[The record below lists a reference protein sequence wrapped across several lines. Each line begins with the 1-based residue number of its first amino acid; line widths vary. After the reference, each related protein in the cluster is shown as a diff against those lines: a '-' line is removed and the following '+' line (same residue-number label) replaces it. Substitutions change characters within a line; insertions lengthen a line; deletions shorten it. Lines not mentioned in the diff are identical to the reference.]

1 MRRDGRR
8 RRIAGTA
15 RHEPQEAGGDQ
26 PPDDEIR
33 RLPGP
38 SCGVPRIGHMADSAA
53 VLRIDDRGRVR
64 LLTLDRPDQL
74 NAFNDALYDA
84 LRDALTDASQDD
96 DVAVVVL
103 TGAGK
108 AFTAGQDLAELT
120 DPPRYDEGDRA
131 DHGFRPMIKVAATF
145 PKPLV
150 AAVNGLG
157 VGIGCTIL
165 AHCDIVLV
173 ADTARLR
180 APFVSLGVVPE
191 AASSRLFPERMGWQ
205 ATAELLY
212 TAQWLDADAA
222 VETGLAR
229 RKVAHERLLVEA
241 LDLADRIAAM
251 PITSLVETKKL
262 LLDARGDLTPLLDRE
277 FDQFLSMV
285 GGPANA
291 EAIAAFRE
299 KRDPDFTKL

>member
-1 MRRDGRR
+1 
-8 RRIAGTA
+8 
-15 RHEPQEAGGDQ
+15 
-26 PPDDEIR
+26 
-33 RLPGP
+33 
-38 SCGVPRIGHMADSAA
+38 MADSTP

-74 NAFNDALYDA
+74 NAFDDALYDA
-84 LRDALTDASQDD
+84 LRDALADASNDD

-120 DPPRYDEGDRA
+120 DPPRYDTAGDNPA
-131 DHGFRPMIKVAATF
+131 NHGFRPMIKVAATF

-205 ATAELLY
+205 AAAELLY

-222 VETGLAR
+222 VDTGIAR

-241 LDLADRIAAM
+241 LDLAHRIAAM

-299 KRDPDFTKL
+299 KRDPDFSKL

>member
-1 MRRDGRR
+1 
-8 RRIAGTA
+8 
-15 RHEPQEAGGDQ
+15 
-26 PPDDEIR
+26 
-33 RLPGP
+33 
-38 SCGVPRIGHMADSAA
+38 MADSAA

-84 LRDALTDASQDD
+84 LRDAFTDAGHDD

-120 DPPRYDEGDRA
+120 DPPRYERDGDDPA
-131 DHGFRPMIKVAATF
+131 DHGFRPMITVAATF
-145 PKPLV
+145 PKPLI

-205 ATAELLY
+205 AAAELLY

-222 VETGLAR
+222 VDTGLAR

-241 LDLADRIAAM
+241 LELADRIAAM

-262 LLDARGDLTPLLDRE
+262 LLEARGDLSPLLDRE

-299 KRDPDFTKL
+299 KRDPDFSTL

>member
-1 MRRDGRR
+1 
-8 RRIAGTA
+8 
-15 RHEPQEAGGDQ
+15 
-26 PPDDEIR
+26 
-33 RLPGP
+33 
-38 SCGVPRIGHMADSAA
+38 MADSAP

-74 NAFNDALYDA
+74 NAFDDALYDA
-84 LRDALTDASQDD
+84 LRRALTDASHDD
-96 DVAVVVL
+96 AVAAVVL

-120 DPPRYDEGDRA
+120 DPPRYDGDGDDPA

-145 PKPLV
+145 PKPLI
-150 AAVNGLG
+150 AAVNGLA

-165 AHCDIVLV
+165 AHCDVVLV
-173 ADTARLR
+173 ADSARLR

-191 AASSRLFPERMGWQ
+191 AASSRLLPERMGWQ
-205 ATAELLY
+205 AAAELLF

-222 VETGLAR
+222 VDTGIAR
-229 RKVAHERLLVEA
+229 RKVAHERLLDEA
-241 LDLADRIAAM
+241 LDLARRIAAM

-262 LLDARGDLTPLLDRE
+262 LLDARGDLQPLLDRE

-285 GGPANA
+285 GAPANA

-299 KRDPDFTKL
+299 KRDPDISRL